1 MGQGGFGVVRKC
13 RKRATG
19 QYFAVKIIPLGNV
32 SLLQGN
38 TYVQRECELA
48 MKLEHVSKLGTST
61 RVVLI
66 PLKAHIVTMHQI
78 FREPWGFSTLSHLGP
93 CPRG

>member
-1 MGQGGFGVVRKC
+1 MRKC

-38 TYVQRECELA
+38 PYVQRECELG
-48 MKLEHVSKLGTST
+48 MKLEHVSTLSTST
-61 RVVLI
+61 PIVLI
-66 PLKAHIVTMHQI
+66 PSKAHIVTVYQI
-78 FREPWGFSTLSHLGP
+78 FREPWGFGTSSHLV
-93 CPRG
+93 PRPRV